1 LVPGDVLHEINEHHR
16 GLGVVAMLDHGAR
29 IAMSTRDGTE
39 GVHTVAAS
47 VDYFDV
53 LGVRAA
59 GGRLFDAGDAD
70 NGSRATILTYGAWQR
85 QFGGDE
91 QIVGRSITLGTTT
104 FDIVGVL
111 PRDFVFPSL
120 FAGRPELV
128 TVLPRVPLGA
138 TGGTFHPIVRLE
150 PGITREQAQAE
161 LDALTAR
168 LAARNPQSA
177 SVTPVLEDVRS
188 VIYPTSRAITRFLLA
203 SATLV
208 FLIGCANLANMLL
221 ARTLKGQR
229 EIGVRAALG
238 ASPIRLVRPL
248 IFESAIVGVMGATL
262 AVLVT
267 SVTSDRLVQLVPPI
281 AHGNAPV
288 GVNLRVVVF
297 ALSLGLLGGLLFAI
311 VPAWRSAR
319 LDVHA
324 LIQGRPRIYGRHAG
338 RIGRTM
344 VAFQAALAMV
354 LVFGAVIAT
363 RALVSVLQVPL
374 GFTPENVITVDV
386 RPTGPNGSDRQAFY
400 VRAANTLARRP
411 DVVSVGAAGSI
422 PLDGRAADEG
432 VQTPGTREQLAG
444 IVHVLPGYFETLG
457 IRLVRG
463 RLLDWDDV
471 RTGAD
476 VSVLAES
483 AVQALFPG
491 RDPLGA
497 TFQNRGGRQFTI
509 IGIVEDVRKS
519 RELESAPLAYVIPED
534 ATRQLTL
541 VVRTRTRQDA
551 VLARIK
557 NEIRALVPGT
567 PVAAAWWAD
576 SISALTVYRNPRFQ
590 TLVLGTFA
598 ALALALTALGVFGVI
613 AFLVTFRTHEMGIRL
628 SIGATPRSLVALMV
642 SQALL
647 PVIAGLLIG
656 LAATRWLSRFAEA
669 QLYEVDTRDPFT
681 LAVAAST
688 VVVAAIIAA
697 YLPARHA
704 SRVDPMIALRT
715 E

>member
-1 LVPGDVLHEINEHHR
+1 
-16 GLGVVAMLDHGAR
+16 
-29 IAMSTRDGTE
+29 
-39 GVHTVAAS
+39 
-47 VDYFDV
+47 
-53 LGVRAA
+53 
-59 GGRLFDAGDAD
+59 
-70 NGSRATILTYGAWQR
+70 
-85 QFGGDE
+85 
-91 QIVGRSITLGTTT
+91 
-104 FDIVGVL
+104 
-111 PRDFVFPSL
+111 
-120 FAGRPELV
+120 
-128 TVLPRVPLGA
+128 
-138 TGGTFHPIVRLE
+138 
-150 PGITREQAQAE
+150 
-161 LDALTAR
+161 
-168 LAARNPQSA
+168 
-177 SVTPVLEDVRS
+177 
-188 VIYPTSRAITRFLLA
+188 
-203 SATLV
+203 
-208 FLIGCANLANMLL
+208 
-221 ARTLKGQR
+221 
-229 EIGVRAALG
+229 
-238 ASPIRLVRPL
+238 
-248 IFESAIVGVMGATL
+248 
-262 AVLVT
+262 
-267 SVTSDRLVQLVPPI
+267 
-281 AHGNAPV
+281 
-288 GVNLRVVVF
+288 
-297 ALSLGLLGGLLFAI
+297 
-311 VPAWRSAR
+311 
-319 LDVHA
+319 
-324 LIQGRPRIYGRHAG
+324 
-338 RIGRTM
+338 M